1 MGNRAAASEVMR
13 ALGDEGR
20 VDVARAR
27 VHVHEDRDRPFVE
40 DAIRGSDER
49 ERRGDDEIALAH
61 PGGDSAQ
68 VQAARARV
76 DADAVRDAHVIRA
89 GFLERLNLRADAERG
104 RVQDTIDCRDLGF
117 GEIGRRH
124 GDVHFFFHEGT
135 RRVTKA
141 RGVDAPFVER
151 CDGRE
156 EDRFALVTIGGE
168 FYLRSLN
175 WKLKAD
181 SRRRQPAQQ
190 SFYT

>member
-117 GEIGRRH
+117 GEIGRGHR
-124 GDVHFFFHEGT
+124 DIHFVFHEGT
-135 RRVTKA
+135 RRFTKA
-141 RGVDAPFVER
+141 RGRSAQFVIR
-151 CDGRE
+151 CDGS
-156 EDRFALVTIGGE
+156 DG
-168 FYLRSLN
+168 
-175 WKLKAD
+175 D
-181 SRRRQPAQQ
+181 QPARA
-190 SFYT
+190 TVGG

>member
-1 MGNRAAASEVMR
+1 MR

-20 VDVARAR
+20 VDVARGRIDVDKDGDGAL
-27 VHVHEDRDRPFVE
+27 VE
-40 DAIRGSDER
+40 NAICGSDER
-49 ERRGDDEIALAH
+49 KRGGDDQIALAR
-61 PGGDSAQ
+61 PGGDDAQ
-68 VQAARARV
+68 VQAAGAGV
-76 DADAVRDAHVIRA
+76 DANRVTSSHSFRA
-89 GFLERLNLRADAERG
+89 GFLEGFDLRAEAEDR
-104 RVQDTIDCRDLGF
+104 RLQDPVDGGDLGF